1 MSGRYR
7 EPAGWEPA
15 DRNPYAQG
23 RRRRGGAGLVF
34 AMVAAIFAIAIL
46 IIAVSFLLIR
56 QEQEAFAPFS
66 ETSGNGTGQGQSSSS
81 GHGQSSSGQ
90 GQPGYADVGA
100 VFDSL
105 TDSGASVCLDRDGS
119 VRDLSGALAEE
130 EGSAYAIDVV
140 LHAPTKAEK
149 ESAFTMQDLREI
161 VAFRN
166 DSADEWTT
174 VCLRDYAQM
183 HLDLLRASYGLPQGE
198 DPFDEI
204 ADTRYGEIVDG
215 RTGEAVQMRRDPG
228 DASVVWIDLAEPLR
242 PGERMQLY
250 LTYAYPL
257 FSDVDSGV
265 RNVFGYSDNSSWFAS
280 NGSKPVLT
288 VGNFYPI
295 LAMYGEDGWNTA
307 PGFDDGEC
315 FCSPVATY
323 EAAVA
328 APDSWLVVTTGE
340 ERRVSEAADGGT
352 DSSPDGSTGGS
363 AADGIDPAAIS
374 DGYTCWRAQAR
385 KVRDFALVAGEG
397 LVQKS
402 ETLDDGV
409 TVTATYYES
418 HSDRNAEILLKSGVY
433 AVEAFTEAFG
443 PYPYDTLDVV
453 CCPLFGGGMEYP
465 QIVFISDELAS
476 FAEMFENDADALSTS
491 CATVTAHEVGHNW
504 FYGTIGNDEYREA
517 WLDESFASYC
527 EHVYRM
533 YLSENGLGDTYS
545 WDDAEEEVWNQA
557 YGHDRYIDVPYNE
570 MRSYQTT
577 VYPYGCFF
585 LLRLRRAM
593 GDEAFTRMMHTY
605 YAENM
610 YRVATTEDF
619 LNALRPE
626 ILQNSAA
633 QRLCGQFLSQY

>member
-7 EPAGWEPA
+7 EPVGWEPA

-23 RRRRGGAGLVF
+23 RRRRGGAGLVL
-34 AMVAAIFAIAIL
+34 AMVAAIFAVAIL

-119 VRDLSGALAEE
+119 VKDLSGALTEE

-204 ADTRYGEIVDG
+204 ADTRFGEIVDG

-242 PGERMQLY
+242 PGERIQLY

-352 DSSPDGSTGGS
+352 DSSPDGSTATAPRTGSTRRPSPTATPAGGHRRGRC
-363 AADGIDPAAIS
+363 GILPW
-374 DGYTCWRAQAR
+374 WRAKGSCR
-385 KVRDFALVAGEG
+385 SRRRW
-397 LVQKS
+397 
-402 ETLDDGV
+402 T
-409 TVTATYYES
+409 
-418 HSDRNAEILLKSGVY
+418 
-433 AVEAFTEAFG
+433 
-443 PYPYDTLDVV
+443 
-453 CCPLFGGGMEYP
+453 M
-465 QIVFISDELAS
+465 AS
-476 FAEMFENDADALSTS
+476 
-491 CATVTAHEVGHNW
+491 
-504 FYGTIGNDEYREA
+504 R
-517 WLDESFASYC
+517 
-527 EHVYRM
+527 
-533 YLSENGLGDTYS
+533 
-545 WDDAEEEVWNQA
+545 
-557 YGHDRYIDVPYNE
+557 
-570 MRSYQTT
+570 
-577 VYPYGCFF
+577 
-585 LLRLRRAM
+585 
-593 GDEAFTRMMHTY
+593 
-605 YAENM
+605 
-610 YRVATTEDF
+610 
-619 LNALRPE
+619 
-626 ILQNSAA
+626 
-633 QRLCGQFLSQY
+633 